1 MILAAVAVLASCGSS
16 SSPADQAVSYAKQIE
31 KAMVDQDFETLMKV
45 YDEMQEWQA
54 GLSEEESKEAEEAFT
69 KYMMGSKV
77 GEEMMGDED
86 FLDTAADYAV
96 DAYETASE
104 YTKKA
109 YDVASE
115 YAVDAYD
122 VASEYAV
129 EAYDVASEYAKDAY
143 DVASEYAKEAYKEA
157 EDLLEDLF

>member
-1 MILAAVAVLASCGSS
+1 MIIAAVALLASCGSS

-31 KAMVDQDFETLMKV
+31 EAMVDQDYEALMKV
-45 YDEMQEWQA
+45 YGAMQEWQA
-54 GLSEEESKEAEEAFT
+54 GLSEEELKEAEEAFT

-77 GEEMMGDED
+77 MGDEN

-104 YTKKA
+104 YAK
-109 YDVASE
+109 
-115 YAVDAYD
+115 DAYD

-129 EAYDVASEYAKDAY
+129 EAYDVASEYAVEAY
-143 DVASEYAKEAYKEA
+143 DVASEYAKEAYDVASEYAKDAYKEA

>member
-1 MILAAVAVLASCGSS
+1 MKKILMILAAVAVLASCGSS

-31 KAMVDQDFETLMKV
+31 KAMADQDFETLMKV
-45 YDEMQEWQA
+45 YGEMQEWQA
-54 GLSEEESKEAEEAFT
+54 GLSEEEFKEAEAAFS
-69 KYMMGSKV
+69 KYMLNSEV
-77 GEEMMGDED
+77 GEEMMDDED
-86 FLDTAADYAV
+86 FLDIAADYAV

-104 YTKKA
+104 YAK
-109 YDVASE
+109 
-115 YAVDAYD
+115 DAYD

-143 DVASEYAKEAYKEA
+143 DVASEYAKDAYKEA